1 MSYLDPLRLHFAGR
15 FQANVSTVNNDPG
28 HFDNAIFQPA
38 WQTME
43 GINMNPPNGWFNPE
57 GDADW
62 RFLGCGITSA
72 WMPTATS
79 PSAAVPASDP
89 VLACLIA
96 DSDAKAPA
104 KLVDLDP
111 EQQLVSEIWGLQVR
125 IADANGNTLLRGDY
139 DPAAFIDIWDRATVS
154 AGGDADAGAMYQSI
168 LTNLQW
174 GDVSASPFLRAL
186 QAAAADGVLSI
197 KFNVDAFN
205 LDYTSPQF
213 MTGRIAGT
221 IGPAA
226 ATDPKH
232 MMFGRY
238 FMAGPSTGGN
248 FYMPPGQLNFCVA
261 TIDATGGHLYLDLGN
276 ALPTGAG
283 GAMVDL
289 GDLAVS
295 VYDPLATPGNPAGTT
310 VAIGTVPAGGS
321 GGYASD
327 PDWYARTAGVVVLPI
342 PPTLLPMVRTSA
354 LVIAGNSGVSISEW
368 SSGAYVRADTF
379 VYRMSPGQPPEDIA
393 IYAMQ
398 FGVPVPAGT
407 QIGVVADA
415 SQLQTQ
421 VGSGFPFVTTSPPV
435 ATPDGV
441 LGYAGS
447 VPTDANGCA
456 VLSLTAGDPKTPRNF
471 NIGPTNPAGDYG
483 IDGQVYGLRPGFVDT
498 QTYGD
503 APINQ
508 WDFISVLVFSGFA
521 PKTPGQPTWYDDL
534 QPIFQQ
540 YANLYPVMNRFLDL
554 SNYDSVAT
562 HSRLLTL
569 AFGLDPSNPNS
580 MPVTRDLSPAKR
592 QAILQWLQNGMPLGT
607 PPTKAA
613 IARAPAP
620 SPMPPATAVPMPAQ
634 RGGKAM
640 AAARRQIL
648 QAH

>member
-62 RFLGCGITSA
+62 RFLGCAITSA

-79 PSAAVPASDP
+79 PSAAVPAGDP

-125 IADANGNTLLRGDY
+125 IADASGNTLLRGDY

-174 GDVSASPFLRAL
+174 GDVSGSPFLRAL

-261 TIDATGGHLYLDLGN
+261 TVDAAGGHLYLDLGN

-289 GDLAVS
+289 GDLTVS

-342 PPTLLPMVRTSA
+342 PSTLLPMVRTSA
-354 LVIAGNSGVSISEW
+354 LVITGHAGVSISEW

-379 VYRMSPGQPPEDIA
+379 VYRMSPGQPAENIA
-393 IYAMQ
+393 VYAMQ

-407 QIGVVADA
+407 QIGIVADA

-441 LGYAGS
+441 LGYAAS

-471 NIGPTNPAGDYG
+471 NIGPTNPTGDYG

-498 QTYGD
+498 QTFGD

-554 SNYDSVAT
+554 ANYDSVAT

-607 PPTKAA
+607 PPAKAA
-613 IARAPAP
+613 VARTPTP
-620 SPMPPATAVPMPAQ
+620 SPAPPATAVPVPAQ

-648 QAH
+648 QTH